1 MYFCAFFRL
10 RLALTAHS
18 YSESPEILTH
28 ILGMMFMHDYL
39 RAWWQLLVV
48 TRGLY
53 YSVWECRPEKSVLRP
68 DSKILLEPGG
78 ARIPSTWEP

>member
-1 MYFCAFFRL
+1 
-10 RLALTAHS
+10 
-18 YSESPEILTH
+18 
-28 ILGMMFMHDYL
+28 MMFMHDYL